1 MIYKYFSNASKKSW
15 QLYLLVAG
23 CVMAG
28 IVSCFIFSVFAGIA
42 LFTAAVYIAII
53 VKKNLNKIKDARIST
68 SDEGLTAYKTDG
80 SEVQFT
86 WEEITEVY
94 KITSEERKDFIY
106 IYNKNEEKSL
116 RLPPLFENFADFE
129 AELREHHE
137 IIETELLPWDYE
149 KAVETEA
156 EATENQ
162 QSIVDKTE

>member
-1 MIYKYFSNASKKSW
+1 MPQKKSW

-23 CVMAG
+23 CVVAG
-28 IVSCFIFSVFAGIA
+28 IVSCFVFSVFAGIA

-53 VKKNLNKIKDARIST
+53 IKKNLKKVKSARIST
-68 SDEGLTAYKTDG
+68 TDEGLTAYKTDG

-86 WEEITEVY
+86 WEEITEIY

-106 IYNKNEEKSL
+106 IYNKNQDKSL

-137 IIETELLPWDYE
+137 IIETDLLPWDYE
-149 KAVETEA
+149 KSVEEKD
-156 EATENQ
+156 EDTENQ
-162 QSIVDKTE
+162 QSTNISR

>member
-53 VKKNLNKIKDARIST
+53 VKKNLKKIKDARIST

-80 SEVQFT
+80 SETQFT

-106 IYNKNEEKSL
+106 IYNKNDDKSL

-137 IIETELLPWDYE
+137 IIETDKMPWDYE
-149 KAVETEA
+149 KTL
-156 EATENQ
+156 
-162 QSIVDKTE
+162 

>member
-1 MIYKYFSNASKKSW
+1 MIYKYLSNASKKSW

-23 CVMAG
+23 CVAAG

-53 VKKNLNKIKDARIST
+53 IKKNLKKVKSARIST
-68 SDEGLTAYKTDG
+68 TDEGLTAYKTDG
-80 SEVQFT
+80 SEVQFS
-86 WEEITEVY
+86 WEEITEIY

-106 IYNKNEEKSL
+106 IYNKNQDKSL

-137 IIETELLPWDYE
+137 IIETDLLPWDYE
-149 KAVETEA
+149 KSVEEKD
-156 EATENQ
+156 EDTENQ
-162 QSIVDKTE
+162 QSTNISR

>member
-53 VKKNLNKIKDARIST
+53 VKKNLKKIKDARIST

-137 IIETELLPWDYE
+137 IIETDKMPWDYE
-149 KAVETEA
+149 KTL
-156 EATENQ
+156 
-162 QSIVDKTE
+162 

>member
-1 MIYKYFSNASKKSW
+1 MIYKYLSIASKKSW

-23 CVMAG
+23 CVVTG

-53 VKKNLNKIKDARIST
+53 IKKNLKKVKSARIFT
-68 SDEGLTAYKTDG
+68 TDEGLTAYKTDG

-86 WEEITEVY
+86 WEEITEIY
-94 KITSEERKDFIY
+94 KITSDERKDFIY
-106 IYNKNEEKSL
+106 IYNKNQDKSL

-137 IIETELLPWDYE
+137 IIETDLLPWNYE

-156 EATENQ
+156 TENQ
-162 QSIVDKTE
+162 QSTNISR

>member
-1 MIYKYFSNASKKSW
+1 MIYKYLSKASKKSW

-23 CVMAG
+23 CVVAG

-53 VKKNLNKIKDARIST
+53 IKKNLKKVKSARIST
-68 SDEGLTAYKTDG
+68 TDEGLTAYKTDG

-86 WEEITEVY
+86 WEEITEIY

-106 IYNKNEEKSL
+106 IYNKNQDKSL

-129 AELREHHE
+129 VELREHHE

-149 KAVETEA
+149 KTIEEKDEDTEK
-156 EATENQ
+156 Q
-162 QSIVDKTE
+162 QLTNISR